1 MSFRARFC
9 DFVAVPCQNGKLRHI
24 LRIKEVGAIHNMIKI
39 FAAMALAM
47 LCANCATVTR
57 GTTSQVQI
65 YSDPPGADVATS
77 LGHRCT
83 TPCTL
88 TIDRKSE
95 FTVSMS
101 KAGFKPVQIPVRAQV
116 AGAGA
121 AGFAGN
127 IILGGVVGMVADAAT
142 GATLEHV
149 PNPVSSTLEAIMP
162 ATRGNRRGKPPE
174 PRAVT
179 KPQSEL
185 PPIPEAPE
193 PLVPAAQPVS

>member
-1 MSFRARFC
+1 MLRTSIILS
-9 DFVAVPCQNGKLRHI
+9 VA
-24 LRIKEVGAIHNMIKI
+24 
-39 FAAMALAM
+39 F

-65 YSDPPGADVATS
+65 QSEPTGSDVATS

-95 FTVSMS
+95 FTVSIS
-101 KAGFKPVQIPVRAQV
+101 KPGYKLVQIPVRSQV

-149 PNPVSSTLEAIMP
+149 PNPVSANLEPMTP
-162 ATRGNRRGKPPE
+162 APRNNQRGKQRE

-179 KPQSEL
+179 TPQSEL
-185 PPIPEAPE
+185 PPIPEAPQ
-193 PLVPAAQPVS
+193 PLVQEAPPTS

>member
-1 MSFRARFC
+1 MLKF
-9 DFVAVPCQNGKLRHI
+9 FVLA
-24 LRIKEVGAIHNMIKI
+24 
-39 FAAMALAM
+39 ALA
-47 LCANCATVTR
+47 LVCANCATVTR

-65 YSDPPGADVATS
+65 GSEPTGADVATS

-88 TIDRKSE
+88 TMDRKSE
-95 FTVSMS
+95 FTVTMS
-101 KAGFKPVQIPVRAQV
+101 KPGFKPVEVPVKVQI

-149 PNPVSSTLEAIMP
+149 PNPVMATLQADAPPGRP
-162 ATRGNRRGKPPE
+162 ARGSRGKPRRE
-174 PRAVT
+174 AVT
-179 KPQSEL
+179 PRIEPSKAE
-185 PPIPEAPE
+185 PETPEVEIVTPAPT
-193 PLVPAAQPVS
+193 S

>member
-1 MSFRARFC
+1 MFR
-9 DFVAVPCQNGKLRHI
+9 
-24 LRIKEVGAIHNMIKI
+24 I
-39 FAAMALAM
+39 FAVMVLAM

-65 YSDPPGADVATS
+65 YSEPRGADVATS

-88 TIDRKSE
+88 SIDRKAE
-95 FTVSMS
+95 FTVSIS
-101 KAGFKPVQIPVRAQV
+101 KTGFKPVQMPVRAQV

-149 PNPVSSTLEAIMP
+149 PNPVSANLQPVAP
-162 ATRGNRRGKPPE
+162 APRGNQRGRKPE
-174 PRAVT
+174 PRAILT
-179 KPQSEL
+179 PQSEL
-185 PPIPEAPE
+185 PPIPAPPE
-193 PLVPAAQPVS
+193 PVATPETPTS